1 MEFKE
6 YPKWL
11 PIGDG
16 VIVWSKEE
24 EDGLRKEETPKEVTP
39 KEVTEKKRGRPR
51 KVVNDGNQ

>member
-24 EDGLRKEETPKEVTP
+24 EDGLRQEETP

-51 KVVNDGNQ
+51 KVQPCTQGGE

>member
-1 MEFKE
+1 MKEFQE

-24 EDGLRKEETPKEVTP
+24 EDQHRQPEE
-39 KEVTEKKRGRPR
+39 EKPKRGRP
-51 KVVNDGNQ
+51 KKEVMHGDQ

>member
-24 EDGLRKEETPKEVTP
+24 EDGLRKEETPKEVT
-39 KEVTEKKRGRPR
+39 EKKRGRPR
-51 KVVNDGNQ
+51 KVKEVSNGDQ